1 VLAFIG
7 AGFQSLLVESR
18 RLTYAESL
26 YRGETARV
34 ALADHQRILAAIE
47 LRPDVPLQRRL
58 SLTPA
63 SKAAVLLRAGLRRG
77 RTPRAPRTQG
87 VLD

>member
-26 YRGETARV
+26 YLGETARF
-34 ALADHQRILAAIE
+34 ALVDHQRILAAIE
-47 LRPDVPLQRRL
+47 RRD
-58 SLTPA
+58 SI
-63 SKAAVLLRAGLRRG
+63 AAGEAMHRRE
-77 RTPRAPRTQG
+77 
-87 VLD
+87 